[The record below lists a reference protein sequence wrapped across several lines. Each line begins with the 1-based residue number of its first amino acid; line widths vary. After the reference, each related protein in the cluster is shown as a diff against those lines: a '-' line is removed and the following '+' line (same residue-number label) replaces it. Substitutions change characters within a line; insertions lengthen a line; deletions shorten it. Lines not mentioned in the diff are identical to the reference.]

1 MKTVF
6 YRSIYLDTEL
16 NSLGGGQASR
26 ITLPSNEF
34 SVKSTQL
41 MEITLQSLECRR
53 NWYSVNKY
61 NNSFSLFNFPAV
73 GSFTPF
79 TIKPGS
85 YTTFNDLATAIQ
97 NAITAV
103 PALAATTCVWTPI
116 TRKFEIVLAGALATS
131 YFCTFQVSGGNIPAP
146 AGYDTDMYFSDNTEL
161 MGGNPTQNN
170 WDGVTPVN
178 SFVTTDAVDAPAMV
192 GNGSHF
198 SKFVGALNTIETL
211 YLRSGMQNNNFQSLS
226 YEGNTQNPQSAVVS
240 TSIFARI
247 PLSRSHY
254 DDTFEIIQFEDFN
267 NNFSMLI
274 QQQHLAE
281 MTFFLSDH
289 ANRPIAEIAKGQSQ
303 AGNLSFKMCLKWKI
317 IEQETPQGEYRVR
330 DPIQTQ
336 AIRQSQPNRSRN

>member
-1 MKTVF
+1 MKQVF

-16 NSLGGGQASR
+16 NSLGGGQSSR

-61 NNSFSLFNFPAV
+61 NNSFSLFNFPAP
-73 GSFTPF
+73 GGYTHFK
-79 TIKPGS
+79 IKPGS
-85 YTTFNDLATAIQ
+85 YRTFVDLATAIQ
-97 NAITAV
+97 TEILTV
-103 PALAATTCVWTPI
+103 VALAGSTCTWHDI
-116 TRKFEIVLAGALATS
+116 TRKFEINLVGALATS
-131 YFCTFQVSGGNIPAP
+131 YFCSFQVSVNTPPAP
-146 AGYDTDMYFSDNTEL
+146 PGFDNDMYFSDNTEL
-161 MGGNPTQNN
+161 LGANPTQK
-170 WDGVTPVN
+170 WDGITPVN
-178 SFVTTDAVDAPAMV
+178 AFVTSDVVDAPPMV

-198 SKFVGALNTIETL
+198 SKFVGALNTVETL

-226 YEGNTQNPQSAVVS
+226 FEGNTQNPQSSVVS

-254 DDTFEIIQFEDFN
+254 DNTFEIVQFEDYN
-267 NNFSMLI
+267 DNFSMLI

-289 ANRPIAEIAKGQSQ
+289 AGRPMAEIAQGQSQ
-303 AGNLSFKMCLKWKI
+303 SGNLSFKMCLKWKI
-317 IEQETPQGEYRVR
+317 IEQEVPQGEYRVR
-330 DPIQTQ
+330 DPAMESQGI
-336 AIRQSQPNRSRN
+336 AQSQSNRHRN